1 MFITLELSRSN
12 LNNVLSPAGASAP
25 SEGLDCEATVDS
37 DVQAS
42 LSVSACFAG
51 GDEEAV
57 EDQPCTFLREWQ
69 PRKSKAEM
77 RLKIRL
83 F

>member
-37 DVQAS
+37 DVQAIV
-42 LSVSACFAG
+42 SVSVRAAG
-51 GDEEAV
+51 R
-57 EDQPCTFLREWQ
+57 RE
-69 PRKSKAEM
+69 
-77 RLKIRL
+77 
-83 F
+83 